1 MQNFNKSKTLRIKF
15 WETKWTPFDWP
26 QALYWINKITDE
38 FDVIL
43 ILEELDLSLA
53 VLALKFC
60 WEVEDVVHFKL
71 NSMVTKTPRRPLS
84 AEATKK
90 LKDFNWPDE
99 YLYRFW
105 LI

>member
-1 MQNFNKSKTLRIKF
+1 MS
-15 WETKWTPFDWP
+15 
-26 QALYWINKITDE
+26 E

-84 AEATKK
+84 PEAVQK
-90 LKDFNWPDE
+90 LKDYNWPDE
-99 YLYRFW
+99 YLYSKKVANISCLEDHSPLFNLLTATPRKSYIKW
-105 LI
+105 CGN